1 MGMQSELQFFII
13 VQKMEDSM
21 LMRAMLIKAGYDK
34 KMMTSV
40 YHFCEGLQRA
50 EEGNGMKLLFVDKAF
65 AEFEEDYSSIVRQ
78 RALEMPIILVEDAVD
93 NREYTDVTE
102 LGVQE
107 VLSLKELTSN
117 YLAKAVQHAVE
128 RHHMRQQIREASLV
142 DVLTGLYN
150 RRGFL
155 KRAEQALAVAKRLN
169 MSVVVVFMD
178 VDYMKWVN
186 DSLGHQEGD
195 ILLIEAANILRA
207 VFRNTDVIG
216 RLGGDEFAVLM
227 LRKQEN
233 AGKRAT
239 ERLQTALNMYNS
251 KRNSSYPLSLS
262 IGQAEC
268 LKGEEVNLENL
279 LAQADEN
286 MYKEKNTKRGQA
298 PSILVSREDDHRKA
312 KV

>member
-34 KMMTSV
+34 KMMTSA
-40 YHFCEGLQRA
+40 YRFREGLQCA
-50 EEGNGMKLLFVDKAF
+50 AEGNGMKLLFLDKAF
-65 AEFEEDYSSIVRQ
+65 AEFEADYSSIVRQ
-78 RALEMPIILVEDAVD
+78 QALEIPIILVENAVD

-128 RHHMRQQIREASLV
+128 RHHMRQQIREVSLV
-142 DVLTGLYN
+142 DALTGLYN

-155 KRAEQALAVAKRLN
+155 QRAEQAVAVAKRLN

-195 ILLIEAANILRA
+195 ILLVEAANILRA
-207 VFRNTDVIG
+207 VFRSTDVIG

-227 LRKQEN
+227 LRQQEN

-239 ERLQTALNMYNS
+239 ERLKTALNMYNS

-268 LKGEEVNLENL
+268 LKGEVVNLENL

-286 MYKEKNTKRGQA
+286 MYKRKKAKRGHA
-298 PSILVSREDDHRKA
+298 PSIFVSGEEDYGK
-312 KV
+312 

>member
-1 MGMQSELQFFII
+1 
-13 VQKMEDSM
+13 
-21 LMRAMLIKAGYDK
+21 
-34 KMMTSV
+34 
-40 YHFCEGLQRA
+40 
-50 EEGNGMKLLFVDKAF
+50 
-65 AEFEEDYSSIVRQ
+65 
-78 RALEMPIILVEDAVD
+78 
-93 NREYTDVTE
+93 
-102 LGVQE
+102 
-107 VLSLKELTSN
+107 
-117 YLAKAVQHAVE
+117 
-128 RHHMRQQIREASLV
+128 MRQQIREASLV

-155 KRAEQALAVAKRLN
+155 KRSEQELALAKRLN
-169 MSVVVVFMD
+169 MRVVVVFMD

-195 ILLIEAANILRA
+195 ILLVEAANILRA
-207 VFRNTDVIG
+207 VFRSTDVIG

-227 LRKQEN
+227 LRQQEN

-239 ERLQTALNMYNS
+239 ERLKTALNMYNS

-268 LKGEEVNLENL
+268 LKGEVVNLENL